1 MYKVFYFNPLRV
13 CNYVL
18 YNGSGECVIVDPG
31 AGSDAERARLEG
43 FIDKQGLSV
52 KAILLTHG
60 HFDHVLSL
68 RQAAAKWQVPVYM
81 HPADSGVFA
90 AAAHICPAF
99 GMQYE
104 PYEGEIL
111 DIRNCTGSLPEGLRF
126 EVIPTP
132 GHTPGGVCLYLES
145 DGLLLSGYTLFCGG
159 VGRTDHPGGNFD
171 QLLGSIKSGIL
182 TLPPQTDVLPGHGYA
197 TTIEDEIAANP
208 FLQ

>member
-31 AGSDAERARLEG
+31 AGSDAERARLES

-68 RQAAAKWQVPVYM
+68 RQAVEKWQAPVYM
-81 HPADSGVFA
+81 HPADDGVFA

-104 PYEGEIL
+104 PYEGEFL
-111 DIRNCTGSLPEGLRF
+111 DICNCAGSLPEGLQF

-132 GHTPGGVCLYLES
+132 GHTQGGVCLYLES
-145 DGLLLSGYTLFCGG
+145 EGLLLSGDTLFCGG